1 MQGPHHLH
9 RSVSLFSYFY
19 ESLLTSYSHR
29 LSTIMK
35 VDHILVVMNGKI
47 IEKGTHDE
55 LLHAGGKYHDLWTK
69 QIFVKP
75 VAATDR
81 SRSRSSSPKKRD
93 AALVNDLTP
102 QRHTKELAK
111 VLKTAPHGD
120 DSGGDTAC
128 KKDVQD
134 AGQAESSVHKRE
146 VSSTPE

>member
-1 MQGPHHLH
+1 
-9 RSVSLFSYFY
+9 
-19 ESLLTSYSHR
+19 
-29 LSTIMK
+29 MK
-35 VDHILVVMNGKI
+35 ADHILVVMNGEI

-75 VAATDR
+75 AASDERPR
-81 SRSRSSSPKKRD
+81 SRSLSPKKRD
-93 AALVNDLTP
+93 TTLVNDLTP

-120 DSGGDTAC
+120 ESSGDTAC
-128 KKDVQD
+128 KQDSQD
-134 AGQAESSVHKRE
+134 AGQSESSGHKRE